1 MDTSLLP
8 APGLRKTGRSVCV
21 IRSKRKTLALQVNS
35 DATLTVR
42 IPYGVSMRYA
52 ERFIES
58 KKDWIEKKQA
68 QFRTIA
74 DKLKPKQFTAGEEF
88 LFAGRAYPLEIVP
101 GTAAKIAITAEG
113 KLRISQK
120 CLEAPKHYIEW
131 FYKQYAKKYLTIRT
145 KEIADKFGYKYSYV
159 KITSAKTRWGS
170 CSVRGSINFSW
181 RLVMMPGEMI
191 DYVIVHELVHL
202 EIRDHSK
209 RFYARLSELMPDHKR
224 REKWLKENSGMAK
237 W

>member
-1 MDTSLLP
+1 MMDF
-8 APGLRKTGRSVCV
+8 KV
-21 IRSKRKTLALQVNS
+21 IRSKRKTLALQVNN

-42 IPYGVSMRYA
+42 IPYGVSLRYA

-58 KKDWIEKKQA
+58 KKSWIEKKQA

-74 DKLKPKQFTAGEEF
+74 DRHKPKQFITGEEF
-88 LFAGRAYPLEIVP
+88 LFTGKRYPLEVVP
-101 GTAAKIAITAEG
+101 GNTAKIAITAEG
-113 KLRISQK
+113 KLRITQK

-131 FYKQYAKKYLTIRT
+131 FYKQYSKRYLTIRT
-145 KEIADKFGYKYSYV
+145 KEIADMFGYKYRSV

-181 RLVMMPGEMI
+181 RLVMMPKEMV

-202 EIRDHSK
+202 EIRDHSA
-209 RFYARLSELMPDHKR
+209 RFYAKMSELMPDHKR

-237 W
+237 L

>member
-1 MDTSLLP
+1 MNF
-8 APGLRKTGRSVCV
+8 KI

-74 DKLKPKQFTAGEEF
+74 AKHKPKQFIAGEEF
-88 LFAGRAYPLEIVP
+88 LFAGRAYPLEVVP
-101 GTAAKIAITAEG
+101 GNSAKIAITAEG
-113 KLRISQK
+113 KLQITQK
-120 CLEAPKHYIEW
+120 CLEAPKHYIGW
-131 FYKQYAKKYLTIRT
+131 FYKQYAKRYLTVRT
-145 KEIADKFGYKYSYV
+145 QEIADMFGYKYRSV

-181 RLVMMPGEMI
+181 RLVMMPEEMI
-191 DYVIVHELVHL
+191 DYVVVHELVHL
-202 EIRDHSK
+202 EIRDHSA
-209 RFYARLSELMPDHKR
+209 RFYAKLSELMPDHKR
-224 REKWLKENSGMAK
+224 REKWLKENSGVTK
-237 W
+237 L